1 MTFAPEWLTG
11 SPNLDTSNW
20 MYLWVYL
27 FFFNTIW
34 VWFPLW
40 VLYESYTAINSAMSQ
55 AEMVDL
61 VNYLGKKDD

>member
-1 MTFAPEWLTG
+1 MLTG
-11 SPNLDTSNW
+11 ASCRWL
-20 MYLWVYL
+20 YL
-27 FFFNTIW
+27 FFFNTLW

-40 VLYESYTAINSAMSQ
+40 VLYESYSAISGAMSQ